1 MSTDKIVSELQNV
14 NPSAVI
20 ELFTLTLDNS
30 LHGATTTYRFHAGT
44 SLKDNGEII
53 WQGNSYTRYPVQA
66 EGFQYGKGQLPRP
79 TLTFSNAVGTI
90 SAILLTVNAVT
101 TGNDLTGAT
110 VKRIRTQARFIDAA
124 NFPSNVNPY
133 GTPDNTAE
141 YPQEIY
147 VIDRK
152 AAENRTVVSFD
163 PKESC
168 GLLLNIRG
176 KEKYFPC
183 QNLSITSHQCFIMN
197 PEDYVVAD
205 SIGEI
210 IGIVHSH
217 PTTPPVASEA
227 DKISCE
233 ESKLPWYIVNPKI
246 ETWGYYEPCGYK
258 APLLGRP
265 WVWGVTDC
273 LSLVEDWYLEE
284 KQISFKKATRPLTPE
299 IFAENPQSKEDG
311 DFDNYLTTAGF
322 RLLAPNEKLQNGDVL
337 AMSILGKGLNH
348 VGIFIDGD
356 VLHHLGDRLSCK
368 EPYNPWLLKCTGGRY
383 RYASQ
388 N

>member
-1 MSTDKIVSELQNV
+1 
-14 NPSAVI
+14 
-20 ELFTLTLDNS
+20 LFT
-30 LHGATTTYRFHAGT
+30 R
-44 SLKDNGEII
+44 
-53 WQGNSYTRYPVQA
+53 
-66 EGFQYGKGQLPRP
+66 
-79 TLTFSNAVGTI
+79 
-90 SAILLTVNAVT
+90 
-101 TGNDLTGAT
+101 
-110 VKRIRTQARFIDAA
+110 
-124 NFPSNVNPY
+124 
-133 GTPDNTAE
+133 
-141 YPQEIY
+141 
-147 VIDRK
+147 
-152 AAENRTVVSFD
+152 
-163 PKESC
+163 
-168 GLLLNIRG
+168 
-176 KEKYFPC
+176 
-183 QNLSITSHQCFIMN
+183 
-197 PEDYVVAD
+197 
-205 SIGEI
+205 
-210 IGIVHSH
+210 